1 MHPPMTT
8 ILAEQTLSPEQWSVG
23 SIDVFAEPPLW
34 FFLLS
39 AAVFVASLY
48 GIVKALRG

>member
-1 MHPPMTT
+1 MTPQL
-8 ILAEQTLSPEQWSVG
+8 LAEQTLSPEQWSVG
-23 SIDVFAEPPLW
+23 PNVFAEPPLW

-48 GIVKALRG
+48 AIVKALRG